1 VYIILL
7 NEDNMTEEAKRKTIF
22 MVDDNL
28 TNLTVGKNALLG
40 AYKVFTIPSGK
51 KLFEMFDKAV
61 PDMILLD
68 IEMPDMNGYE
78 IIKQLKANEATAHIP
93 VVFLTARSD
102 SGSELEGLS
111 LGAIDY
117 ISKPFSPP
125 LLLKRI
131 EVHLLVE
138 EQKRELENYSH
149 NLQGMVEE
157 KTKTVLDLQ
166 NAILRTVAELVE
178 CRDDTTGGHIERT
191 QSYLQILVDA
201 LWNDESYR
209 DEVSSWNIDFLL
221 QSSQLHDV
229 GKIGIKDSIL
239 QKPAKLTP
247 EEFEEMKTHTT
258 FGVKVIE
265 KIQENTSEATFLE
278 YAKIFASTHH
288 EKWDGSGYPSGLS
301 GESIPLQGR
310 LMAIADVYDALI
322 SERPY
327 KKPFTHEEAV
337 KIISEGSGT
346 HFDPRLV
353 KVFLDHEN
361 EFKLISMNKLE
372 LGKTGRGKAVT

>member
-1 VYIILL
+1 
-7 NEDNMTEEAKRKTIF
+7 

-40 AYKVFTIPSGK
+40 KYKVFTIPSGK
-51 KLFEMFDKAV
+51 KLFEMLDRAA

-78 IIKQLKANEATAHIP
+78 IIRRLKEDAATADIP

-131 EVHLLVE
+131 EVHMLVE
-138 EQKRELENYSH
+138 EQKHELENYNH
-149 NLQGMVEE
+149 NLQYMVEE

-191 QSYLQILVDA
+191 QNYLRILVDA
-201 LWNDESYR
+201 LAQDEMYKE
-209 DEVSSWNIDFLL
+209 EVSTWNIDFLL

-229 GKIGIKDSIL
+229 GKIAIKDSIL

-247 EEFEEMKTHTT
+247 EEFDEMKTHTS
-258 FGVKVIE
+258 FGITVIE

-278 YAKIFASTHH
+278 YAKIFAGTHH
-288 EKWDGSGYPSGLS
+288 EKWDGSGYPAGLK
-301 GESIPLQGR
+301 GNEIPLQGR
-310 LMAIADVYDALI
+310 IMAIADVYDALI

-327 KKPFTHEEAV
+327 KKPFSHEEAV
-337 KIISEGSGT
+337 KIITNGSGS
-346 HFDPRLV
+346 HFDPSLV
-353 KVFLDHEN
+353 KIFLAHEQD
-361 EFKLISMNKLE
+361 FKNIAVNMASG
-372 LGKTGRGKAVT
+372 GKRGS

>member
-1 VYIILL
+1 
-7 NEDNMTEEAKRKTIF
+7 MEEAKRRTIF

-40 AYKVFTIPSGK
+40 KYKVFTIPTGK
-51 KLFEMFDKAV
+51 KLFEMLDKTI
-61 PDMILLD
+61 PDLILLD
-68 IEMPDMNGYE
+68 IEMPEMNGYD
-78 IIKQLKANEATAHIP
+78 IIKILKNDPKTAEIP
-93 VVFLTARSD
+93 VIFLTARSD

-131 EVHLLVE
+131 EVHMLVE
-138 EQKRELENYSH
+138 DQKHELEDYNE
-149 NLQGMVEE
+149 NLQEKVDE

-191 QSYLQILVDA
+191 QSYLRILIDS
-201 LWNDESYR
+201 LLEDGLYK
-209 DEVSSWNIDFLL
+209 DEVMGWSKDFDIIL

-229 GKIGIKDSIL
+229 GKIAIKDSIL

-247 EEFEEMKTHTT
+247 EEFDEMKTHTT
-258 FGVKVIE
+258 FGIKVIE
-265 KIQENTSEATFLE
+265 RIQENTSDAAFLK
-278 YAKIFASTHH
+278 YAKVFASTHH
-288 EKWDGSGYPSGLS
+288 EKWDGSGYPRGLK
-301 GESIPLQGR
+301 GAEIPLQGR

-327 KKPFTHEEAV
+327 KKAFSHEEAV
-337 KIISEGSGT
+337 EIIRDGSGA
-346 HFDPRLV
+346 HFDPNLV
-353 KVFLDHEN
+353 KVFLKHEQD
-361 EFKLISMNKLE
+361 F
-372 LGKTGRGKAVT
+372 KAVAMNLGGRKE

>member
-1 VYIILL
+1 M
-7 NEDNMTEEAKRKTIF
+7 DDAKRKTIF

-40 AYKVFTIPSGK
+40 KYKVFTIPSGK
-51 KLFEMFDKAV
+51 KLFEMLEKAV

-68 IEMPDMNGYE
+68 IEMPEMDGYE
-78 IIKQLKANEATAHIP
+78 IIRELKRNKATAEIP

-131 EVHLLVE
+131 EVHMLVE
-138 EQKRELENYSH
+138 EQKHELEHYNH
-149 NLQGMVEE
+149 NLQYMVGE

-191 QSYLQILVDA
+191 QNYLKILVDA
-201 LWNDESYR
+201 LLKDDQYR
-209 DEVSSWNIDFLL
+209 DEVASWNIDFFL

-229 GKIGIKDSIL
+229 GKIAIKDSIL

-247 EEFEEMKTHTT
+247 EEFDEMKTHTS
-258 FGVKVIE
+258 FGIKVIE
-265 KIQENTSEATFLE
+265 RIQENTSEATFLE

-288 EKWDGSGYPSGLS
+288 EKWDGSGYPCGLA
-301 GESIPLQGR
+301 GYDIPLQGR

-327 KKPFTHEEAV
+327 KKPFSHEEAV
-337 KIISEGSGT
+337 EIIRNGSGS
-346 HFDPRLV
+346 HFDPKLV
-353 KVFLDHEN
+353 DVFLEHEDKFREVALN
-361 EFKLISMNKLE
+361 LIKKRNPAL
-372 LGKTGRGKAVT
+372 LRDLAG

>member
-1 VYIILL
+1 MA
-7 NEDNMTEEAKRKTIF
+7 EGAARKTIF

-40 AYKVFTIPSGK
+40 AYRVFTIPSGK
-51 KLFEMFDKAV
+51 KLFEMLDKTT

-78 IIKQLKANEATAHIP
+78 IIKLLKANETTADIP
-93 VVFLTARSD
+93 VIFLTARSD

-131 EVHLLVE
+131 EVHMLVE
-138 EQKRELENYSH
+138 EQKRELENYSR

-201 LWNDESYR
+201 LWTDPMYR

-229 GKIGIKDSIL
+229 GKIAIKDSIL
-239 QKPAKLTP
+239 QKPSKLTP

-258 FGVKVIE
+258 FGIKVIE

-288 EKWDGSGYPSGLS
+288 EKWDGSGYPCGLI
-301 GESIPLQGR
+301 GEAIPLQGR

-327 KKPFTHEEAV
+327 KKAFTHEEAV
-337 KIISEGSGT
+337 KIISDGSGS
-346 HFDPRLV
+346 HFDPNLV
-353 KVFLDHEN
+353 KLFLEREQ
-361 EFKLISMNKLE
+361 EFKLISKSMG
-372 LGKTGRGKAVT
+372 GKSGAQL